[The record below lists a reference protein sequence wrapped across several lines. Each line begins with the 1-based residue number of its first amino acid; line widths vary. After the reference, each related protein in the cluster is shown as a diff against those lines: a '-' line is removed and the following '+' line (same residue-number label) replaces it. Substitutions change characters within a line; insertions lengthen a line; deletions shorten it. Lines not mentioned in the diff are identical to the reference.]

1 MDSLFG
7 LRRWGRQQH
16 DDRSSSSSSRRT
28 VDLSDDAPSAFAMS
42 APTITPV
49 RTGSGSSAQT
59 PRLSMDR
66 QYGAVSPVPSA
77 PLTPTTASTST
88 LGPQVPLVPLAHR
101 SVPETD
107 VAALR
112 KSLLSR
118 LPELRTTRPPDV
130 EVELMFADLITRRD
144 MLSGPSA
151 PPPAALSNMF
161 DFSLDKKW
169 TLVYNLSLI
178 HI

>member
-28 VDLSDDAPSAFAMS
+28 VDLSDDAPSSFAMS

-77 PLTPTTASTST
+77 PLTPTTAVQYTHTHGLLQVAATSCLHEPSYQIPCRPKGLLDEEAT
-88 LGPQVPLVPLAHR
+88 MDDRPLVADKMHHG
-101 SVPETD
+101 SID
-107 VAALR
+107 
-112 KSLLSR
+112 KLL
-118 LPELRTTRPPDV
+118 V
-130 EVELMFADLITRRD
+130 
-144 MLSGPSA
+144 
-151 PPPAALSNMF
+151 
-161 DFSLDKKW
+161 
-169 TLVYNLSLI
+169 
-178 HI
+178 